1 MNKSDLINKIAD
13 NSGLTKKDSEKA
25 VSACLDSIQEALSN
39 GGKLTLTGFGTFT
52 VEKRKERKGR
62 NPQTGDEITI
72 PENRVVKF
80 RAGKNLKDKVSL

>member
-1 MNKSDLINKIAD
+1 MNKSDLITKIAD
-13 NSGLTKKDSEKA
+13 NSGLTKKDSEKGLN
-25 VSACLDSIQEALSN
+25 ACLDSIQEALSN

-72 PENRVVKF
+72 PEKKVVKF